1 MIQMYSQDSNHKS
14 VLKTIEIKEA
24 FKEITG
30 YDHGF
35 NALRRYR
42 KQKMKSLMFC
52 IKSELIGFKFKDS
65 FSTKALLTAPS
76 CLSFPFLC

>member
-1 MIQMYSQDSNHKS
+1 MIQKYSQDSNHKS
-14 VLKTIEIKEA
+14 VENNEIKEV
-24 FKEITG
+24 FKEITAG

-52 IKSELIGFKFKDS
+52 IKSELIGS
-65 FSTKALLTAPS
+65 NSRILSLLR
-76 CLSFPFLC
+76 LC

>member
-1 MIQMYSQDSNHKS
+1 MIQKYSQDSNHKS
-14 VLKTIEIKEA
+14 VENNEIKEA
-24 FKEITG
+24 FKEITAG

-65 FSTKALLTAPS
+65 FSTKALLTAPT